1 MLALLTNPILIS
13 VILLC
18 VLCLSRVNVLLALII
33 SSVAGGLAG
42 HMNLSQVMDIFIHG
56 MGGNSE
62 TALSYIL
69 LGAFAASMT
78 HTGLAPI
85 LAKKIAKTI
94 NSRKYLLI
102 FILTGIAILSQNLI
116 PVHIAFIPILV
127 PPLLSLMNKLK
138 LDRRAVACGLAFGL
152 EAPYIAIPAGFGL
165 IFQGLIAENMMQN
178 GVEVIKSDI
187 WKYNWLLGL
196 GMFVGL
202 LFAVFIL
209 YRKPREYKIFEVEQK
224 VENENLHLNKNHYI
238 TLVAAVLTLVVQLWT
253 NSLPLGALVGL
264 AVIFGLKAIDHDKMD
279 KLINEGV
286 GLMGYVAFVMLVAAG
301 YASVMKATG
310 GIETLINAITPYM
323 MHSKI
328 IATVLMMLVGLFIT
342 VGIGTSFGTIPILAV
357 LYVPICVKLGF
368 SIPSMIIVLSAAA
381 ALGDA
386 GSPASDTTLG
396 PTAGLNAD
404 GQHNHIWDTCI
415 PTFLIYNI
423 PIIIAAIIA
432 VMVFK

>member
-1 MLALLTNPILIS
+1 
-13 VILLC
+13 
-18 VLCLSRVNVLLALII
+18 
-33 SSVAGGLAG
+33 
-42 HMNLSQVMDIFIHG
+42 

-209 YRKPREYKIFEVEQK
+209 YRKPREYKNFEVEQK
-224 VENENLHLNKNHYI
+224 VENENLHLNK
-238 TLVAAVLTLVVQLWT
+238 
-253 NSLPLGALVGL
+253 
-264 AVIFGLKAIDHDKMD
+264 
-279 KLINEGV
+279 
-286 GLMGYVAFVMLVAAG
+286 
-301 YASVMKATG
+301 
-310 GIETLINAITPYM
+310 
-323 MHSKI
+323 
-328 IATVLMMLVGLFIT
+328 
-342 VGIGTSFGTIPILAV
+342 
-357 LYVPICVKLGF
+357 
-368 SIPSMIIVLSAAA
+368 
-381 ALGDA
+381 
-386 GSPASDTTLG
+386 
-396 PTAGLNAD
+396 
-404 GQHNHIWDTCI
+404 
-415 PTFLIYNI
+415 
-423 PIIIAAIIA
+423 III
-432 VMVFK
+432 